1 MILDKLGSMALLL
14 IKMAIQNS
22 DFLLYSPSIL
32 VVSALYSATAFLKH
46 SRNF

>member
-14 IKMAIQNS
+14 IKMAIQNA